1 MGILK
6 LKFLIPSTSMIRRL
20 LQSNIFKMQNH
31 YLLAVCS
38 KCKFFFILGAGEL
51 LVEFRQK
58 PKDSKKEWPLDGGI
72 LTGTMSTELIITGH
86 EDGQVRFWVGNGN
99 TIKHIYR
106 IKTSKLFDK
115 TTLNSIDVLNPL
127 AIMFIEVCI
136 QR

>member
-6 LKFLIPSTSMIRRL
+6 SKFLIPSTSMIHRS

-38 KCKFFFILGAGEL
+38 KCKFL
-51 LVEFRQK
+51 LYRDAYLLEFRQK

-72 LTGTMSTELIITGH
+72 STGTMSTELIITGH